1 MDNSKKAALL
11 SAFAYPGVG
20 QIVIGHKVRGWL
32 LVFISSILMILFFQ
46 EIVSQ
51 TYQLMDELQKNG
63 TILSLFNISSITSQ
77 ITNSIDYS
85 SMNKLISLIILAWLI
100 SVVDAYIL
108 GRKKDKN

>member
-1 MDNSKKAALL
+1 MDNSTKAALL

-20 QIVIGHKVRGWL
+20 QIVIGHKIRGWV
-32 LVFISSILMILFFQ
+32 LVFINSIFMVLLIQ
-46 EIVSQ
+46 ETMSQ
-51 TYQLMDELQKNG
+51 AYLLIDELQKNG